1 MSRSHIRHELSV
13 LEANLRKEL
22 GTLLALHQIT
32 LDTQQLS
39 LTSLIDEM
47 TAAKLTDE
55 PLFIKLTQLDAAL
68 CQLDLGLYGLC
79 SDCEADI
86 EAERL
91 NANPLEQRCTQ
102 CAADYAHEHRHELR
116 LTH

>member
-1 MSRSHIRHELSV
+1 M
-13 LEANLRKEL
+13 LEASLRKEL
-22 GTLLALHQIT
+22 GALLALHQIT
-32 LDTQQLS
+32 VDTQHLS
-39 LTSLIDEM
+39 LTALIDEM
-47 TAAKLTDE
+47 TASKLADE

-79 SDCEADI
+79 ADCEADI
-86 EAERL
+86 ESDRL